1 MKVSGFQKSECYVHV
16 QTHKTSLYCFI
27 TVALLAATSVPFP
40 FIFFFLSFFWR
51 VSIHRNTLFLG
62 LAAWRD
68 VSRAF
73 YFIFL
78 FHFWLSEYLWRYRL
92 SFVLFHPNISLNF
105 NGHRKILRGFFGRQL
120 IEFFRFK
127 IFKKCGNSPLDGS
140 DSLAPFF

>member
-51 VSIHRNTLFLG
+51 VSIHCNTLFFGTCSL
-62 LAAWRD
+62 AWRFKGFL
-68 VSRAF
+68 F
-73 YFIFL
+73 YFL
-78 FHFWLSEYLWRYRL
+78 FHFWLSKYLWRYRL
-92 SFVLFHPNISLNF
+92 AFVLFHPNISLNF

-140 DSLAPFF
+140 DSLALFF